1 MASAK
6 SVDRK
11 LTRRPAQTFDY
22 KDFSRTGPGTLA
34 GRYLRKM
41 FWWPVYRS
49 QDLQPGRAAPI
60 RLLCEEFAL
69 YRGAGGEARVI
80 EPRCPHRGTLLSTG
94 WVEDNAIRC
103 FYHGWKFDG
112 AGRCIE
118 QPAEDDRFAQKIK
131 IRIYPTQEYLG
142 LIFAYLGDGAPP
154 PFPRYPFMEELD
166 ESECVRAVL
175 TDVKPYNFRN
185 RIENSV
191 DPVHVAFVH
200 RNSEY
205 RGLTGCPRV
214 EAEETGY
221 GMILRAIR
229 PDGSVRITQFEMPTL
244 LYIKQGPR
252 SPEEKGWRD
261 FLNWR
266 VPIDDETNR
275 GFSVTL
281 ARLSGD
287 AARRFLE
294 QQEKRMQKDPALE
307 IGEAVL
313 AGKTHVDDITDL
325 QLAVNVQDYVAQR
338 GQGVISDR
346 AGERLG
352 RSDAGVILL
361 RKLYARE
368 MKMLAE
374 GKKLKR
380 WSTLVPEAT
389 IGNES

>member
-1 MASAK
+1 LK
-6 SVDRK
+6 
-11 LTRRPAQTFDY
+11 
-22 KDFSRTGPGTLA
+22 
-34 GRYLRKM
+34 
-41 FWWPVYRS
+41 
-49 QDLQPGRAAPI
+49 PGRAVPL
-60 RLLCEEFAL
+60 RLMGEEFAL
-69 YRGAGGEARVI
+69 YRGAAGDAHVI

-94 WVEDNAIRC
+94 WVEDDSIRC

-112 AGRCIE
+112 GGRCIE
-118 QPAEDDRFAQKIK
+118 QPAEDERFMQKVK
-131 IRIYPTQEYLG
+131 IRTYPTKEYLG

-166 ESECVRAVL
+166 ESESVRAVL

-214 EAEETGY
+214 EAEETDY
-221 GMILRAIR
+221 GMVLRAIR
-229 PDGSVRITQFEMPTL
+229 PDGSVRVTQFEMPTL

-266 VPIDDETNR
+266 VPIDDESNR

-281 ARLSGD
+281 ARLSGE
-287 AARRFLE
+287 AAKRFIE
-294 QQEKRMQKDPALE
+294 QQEARMEKDPALE

-313 AGKTHVDDITDL
+313 AGKMHVDDITDL

-361 RKLYARE
+361 RRLYARE
-368 MKMLAE
+368 MKTLAE
-374 GKKLKR
+374 GKKMKR
-380 WSTLVPEAT
+380 WNTLVPAAT
-389 IGNES
+389 IGNEG

>member
-1 MASAK
+1 MPSVKSITRNKKSA
-6 SVDRK
+6 
-11 LTRRPAQTFDY
+11 RRPAQKFDY

-49 QDLQPGRAAPI
+49 QDLKPGRAAPI

-69 YRGAGGEARVI
+69 YRGAGGEVHVF

-94 WVEDNAIRC
+94 WVEDDSLRC
-103 FYHGWKFDG
+103 FYHGWKFNS
-112 AGRCIE
+112 AGQCIE
-118 QPAEDDRFAQKIK
+118 QPAENNRFAQKVK
-131 IRIYPTQEYLG
+131 IRSYPVKEYLG
-142 LIFAYLGDGAPP
+142 LVFVYLGDGAPP
-154 PFPRYPFMEELD
+154 PFPRYHFMEERD

-214 EAEETGY
+214 EAEETDY

-229 PDGSVRITQFEMPTL
+229 PDGSVRVTQFEMPTL

-287 AARRFLE
+287 SAKRFIE
-294 QQEKRMQKDPALE
+294 QQEARMQKDPALE

-313 AGKTHVDDITDL
+313 AGKMHVDDITDL

-338 GQGVISDR
+338 GQGVISGR

-361 RKLYARE
+361 RKIYARE
-368 MKMLAE
+368 MKTMAQ
-374 GKKLKR
+374 GKKMKR
-380 WSTLVPEAT
+380 WSPLVPAAT
-389 IGNES
+389 IGT